1 MIANPIEI
9 FFSYAH
15 EDEALM
21 DDVRRQ
27 LIVWER
33 NGRILKWHD
42 RQIPPGSDWRNHIDE
57 RLNSARI
64 VLLFLSPHFIESRYC
79 YEVEGQAA
87 LRRRE
92 SRAAEVIP
100 VILRPC
106 PWQET
111 PFGTLQALPRD
122 AVPVTRWP
130 DRDEACLDVATGV
143 MAAVDRAIEG
153 SRVPG
158 ASQTADMD
166 ALAKRAEITRP
177 EPHTKP
183 LTDDDLSETD
193 ITILKLIAVAQTQPW
208 AEAIADQSD
217 LNLVRVEYSLQRLV
231 IGGYVDRRFGGGTY
245 PDTYVLEQKGREFL
259 ILRNLV

>member
-1 MIANPIEI
+1 MIPNPIEI
-9 FFSYAH
+9 FFSYAL
-15 EDEALM
+15 EDQALM

-27 LIVWER
+27 LNVWER

-42 RQIPPGSDWRNHIDE
+42 RQIPPGSDWRNNIDE
-57 RLNSARI
+57 RLNSAQI

-100 VILRPC
+100 IILRPC

-153 SRVPG
+153 RRVPG
-158 ASQTADMD
+158 ASQSPDLD
-166 ALAKRAEITRP
+166 DFAKWAEITRP
-177 EPHTKP
+177 EPQKKP
-183 LTDDDLSETD
+183 LTNDDLTETD
-193 ITILKLIAVAQTQPW
+193 ITVLRLIAVAQTQPW
-208 AEAIADQSD
+208 AEAIADQSGV
-217 LNLVRVEYSLQRLV
+217 NLVRVEYALQRLV
-231 IGGYVDRRFGGGTY
+231 VGDYVERRFGGGAY